1 MKINKNIIKELN
13 DYLDE
18 FNLTEIEYTEKDVK
32 VKVSRSRA
40 SKKYETSITNN
51 ENIIK
56 TEKVLTDDTKKIT
69 SPIIGTAYL
78 APEPGGKKFIEVGQK
93 IKKGDTV
100 MIVEAMKTMN
110 HVPSPVDGLVKEISV
125 EDGQPVEF
133 GTDYCNPRLKLMFKK
148 ILIANRGEIAV
159 RVIRACKEW
168 GISTVAIHS
177 DVDRDSMHVRLA
189 DESICVGPHQPT
201 LSYLNIP
208 AIMSAIELTGSEAV
222 HPGYGFLSENF
233 EFVKILEEN
242 NIKFIGPSSHLI
254 KMMGDKIEAK
264 KVAKKYGLPVIE
276 GSDGG
281 INDIDEAKKIC
292 EKVGF
297 PVLIKASGGGGG
309 KGMKIVNKIEDF
321 KNLFLTA
328 KQEAKKFFGND
339 EVYIEKFFQILDI
352 LKFKFFQE
360 KRTVHLH
367 ERDCSVQRRHQKLIE
382 ETPSPVLN
390 ESIRKD
396 LFERTVNMVS
406 QIGYEGAGT
415 VEFIYEDGKFYFL
428 EMNTRVQVEHPVTE
442 MVTGIDI
449 IKEQIWIAYS
459 GETAL
464 KQTDVNPR
472 GHAIECRINAEDPS
486 NNFQPSPGKIGMC
499 HQPSGFRTRVD
510 GSIYQGYKITPYY
523 DSMVCKVI
531 THGRNREEAIQRM
544 LRSLDEFVIDGITT
558 TIELHKML
566 LNNKKFINSDFN
578 VSWLDK
584 EKYFNYNIF

>member
-1 MKINKNIIKELN
+1 
-13 DYLDE
+13 
-18 FNLTEIEYTEKDVK
+18 
-32 VKVSRSRA
+32 
-40 SKKYETSITNN
+40 
-51 ENIIK
+51 
-56 TEKVLTDDTKKIT
+56 
-69 SPIIGTAYL
+69 
-78 APEPGGKKFIEVGQK
+78 
-93 IKKGDTV
+93 
-100 MIVEAMKTMN
+100 
-110 HVPSPVDGLVKEISV
+110 
-125 EDGQPVEF
+125 
-133 GTDYCNPRLKLMFKK
+133 MFKK

-159 RVIRACKEW
+159 RIIRACKEW

-177 DVDRDSMHVRLA
+177 DVDRESMHVRLA

-208 AIMSAIELTGSEAV
+208 AIMSAIELTGAEAV

-233 EFVKILEEN
+233 EFAKMLEHN
-242 NIKFIGPSSHLI
+242 NIKFIGPSSNLI

-264 KVAKKYGLPVIE
+264 KVAKQYGLPVIE

-281 INDIDEAKKIC
+281 VKDLYEAKKIC

-297 PVLIKASGGGGG
+297 PILIKASGGGGG
-309 KGMKIVNKIEDF
+309 KGMKIVNKEEEF

-328 KQEAKKFFGND
+328 KLEAKKFFGND
-339 EVYIEKFFQILDI
+339 EVYIEKFFQNPRHIEVQVLSG
-352 LKFKFFQE
+352 KN
-360 KRTVHLH
+360 RTVHLH

-390 ESIRKD
+390 DDIRKD
-396 LFERTVNMVS
+396 LFEKTVNMVS

-459 GETAL
+459 GNTAL
-464 KQTDVNPR
+464 QQKDVNPR

-558 TIELHKML
+558 TIELHKVL
-566 LNNKKFINSDFN
+566 LKNNKFIKSNFN
-578 VSWLDK
+578 VSWLDN
-584 EKYFNYNIF
+584 EKVI